1 MQFMKIKYT
10 LQGLLAAVI
19 AVGIFLGSPILLGWL
34 DPTAGTFDIG
44 YLQRVAIAAVFF
56 LFGTFLAWIAL
67 QIDWPDVNKY
77 VDSDEKG
84 FGDDFSQQSAKFKII
99 TTMLLF
105 FGLLA
110 AFLISMALVP
120 V

>member
-1 MQFMKIKYT
+1 MKIKYT

-19 AVGIFLGSPILLGWL
+19 AVGIFLGSPYVLGWI

-44 YLQRVAIAAVFF
+44 YLQRVAVAAVFF

-67 QIDWPDVNKY
+67 QLDWPDINKY
-77 VDSDEKG
+77 VDSDEKDG
-84 FGDDFSQQSAKFKII
+84 FAQDFAKQSAKFKII
-99 TTMLLF
+99 ATGIVF
-105 FGLLA
+105 FLLLA
-110 AFLISMALVP
+110 AFLVSMALVP

>member
-1 MQFMKIKYT
+1 MKIKYT
-10 LQGLLAAVI
+10 IQGLFAAAI
-19 AVGIFLGSPILLGWL
+19 AVGIFLGSPFVLHFF
-34 DPTAGTFDIG
+34 DETAGTFDIG
-44 YLQRVAIAAVFF
+44 YLQRVAVAAVFF
-56 LFGTFLAWIAL
+56 LFGTFLAWLAL

-77 VDSDEKG
+77 VDDDNANG
-84 FGDDFSQQSAKFKII
+84 FGSDFHKQSAKFKII
-99 TTMLLF
+99 ATMILF

>member
-1 MQFMKIKYT
+1 MKIKYT
-10 LQGLLAAVI
+10 LQGLLAAVL
-19 AVGIFLGSPILLGWL
+19 AVGIFLGSPFLLHYF
-34 DPTAGTFDIG
+34 DETAGTFDVG
-44 YLQRVAIAAVFF
+44 YLQRVAVAAVFF

-77 VDSDEKG
+77 IDSDEKDG
-84 FGDDFSQQSAKFKII
+84 FGHDFQKQSAKFKII
-99 TTMLLF
+99 ATMILF
-105 FGLLA
+105 FGILI

>member
-1 MQFMKIKYT
+1 MKIKYT

-19 AVGIFLGSPILLGWL
+19 AVGIFLGSPIILGWY
-34 DPTAGTFDIG
+34 DPTAGTFDVG
-44 YLQRVAIAAVFF
+44 YLQRVAVAAVFF

-67 QIDWPDVNKY
+67 QIDWPDINKY
-77 VDSDEKG
+77 VDSDDKGG
-84 FGDDFSQQSAKFKII
+84 FGSDFSIQSAKFKII
-99 TTMLLF
+99 ATMVLF
-105 FGLLA
+105 FGLLI